1 MHTPFR
7 HKSYSLADTART
19 TEPSYPDLQIHE
31 DLTARVTARPLLT
44 RDEEIEVSD
53 DDADDILSNVRR

>member
-1 MHTPFR
+1 M
-7 HKSYSLADTART
+7 HKSYTVADAART
-19 TEPSYPDLQIHE
+19 TEPSYPDLQTHE